1 MPVFEVCALAALAL
15 VATCAWPAGVLA
27 RGPGGDLQIRV
38 LSNRADLTSGG
49 QALVEVGLPSG
60 VRPGA
65 VRLRLG
71 DADVTADFGKRANGR
86 FEGLVDDLRLGRNV
100 LTVSAPGGLN
110 DRAVI
115 RNHPIGGPVFSGPQA
130 QPWACQNGSDHP
142 KCNAPTTYEYEYKS
156 SADGQ
161 LHPYDPENPP
171 SDVAPTTTQTG
182 ETVPFIIRIETGY
195 QDRDQYKIAVLRQ
208 PGEPWRPWAAQPQF
222 NHKLL
227 ITHGASCGI
236 DHQSGEAPSVTGDTL
251 GSSSPTT
258 ALGMGFAVMSTAL
271 NNAGHNCNLVTEAES
286 LVMAK
291 EHLVERYGTLRYT
304 IGTGCSGGSLV
315 QQQVANAYPGIYQG
329 ILPQCSFPDAW
340 STGQQ
345 LAGYHFLR
353 SYFENPVEWGPGS
366 PGRRTRSPPWRA
378 IRTTSTR
385 SCSTRSTGRTWPTRP
400 MAARGCRQPTTTT
413 PRPIPTASAARSP
426 TT

>member
-1 MPVFEVCALAALAL
+1 MTLLRTGLVPIATCAAAYTAASNRRAGAGAPLASRWTVVKGSRQMPVFEVCALAALAL

-142 KCNAPTTYEYEYKS
+142 KCNAPTTY
-156 SADGQ
+156 
-161 LHPYDPENPP
+161 
-171 SDVAPTTTQTG
+171 
-182 ETVPFIIRIETGY
+182 
-195 QDRDQYKIAVLRQ
+195 
-208 PGEPWRPWAAQPQF
+208 
-222 NHKLL
+222 
-227 ITHGASCGI
+227 
-236 DHQSGEAPSVTGDTL
+236 
-251 GSSSPTT
+251 
-258 ALGMGFAVMSTAL
+258 
-271 NNAGHNCNLVTEAES
+271 
-286 LVMAK
+286 
-291 EHLVERYGTLRYT
+291 
-304 IGTGCSGGSLV
+304 
-315 QQQVANAYPGIYQG
+315 
-329 ILPQCSFPDAW
+329 
-340 STGQQ
+340 
-345 LAGYHFLR
+345 
-353 SYFENPVEWGPGS
+353 
-366 PGRRTRSPPWRA
+366 
-378 IRTTSTR
+378 
-385 SCSTRSTGRTWPTRP
+385 
-400 MAARGCRQPTTTT
+400 
-413 PRPIPTASAARSP
+413 
-426 TT
+426 